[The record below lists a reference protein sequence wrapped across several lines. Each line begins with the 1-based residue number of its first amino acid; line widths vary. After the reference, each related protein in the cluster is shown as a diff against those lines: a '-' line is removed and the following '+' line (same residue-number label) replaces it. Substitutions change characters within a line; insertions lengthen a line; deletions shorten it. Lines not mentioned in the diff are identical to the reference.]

1 VIVASVADLYALF
14 MPAETVSYSPI
25 VESRL
30 TVAGASLSSS
40 VRKSDDGETAV
51 DGICSLTGAGSNKSP
66 SPEPSR
72 FLARQ
77 PILDARRK
85 VVGYELL
92 FRTGWE
98 NCFRGE
104 PDESTRQ
111 MLDNCLYMGIESLTN
126 GGLAFV
132 NCTREA
138 LVGRLVTLLPPKT
151 TVLEILETVEP
162 DAEVVEACTDLRKM
176 GYLLALDDF
185 VPRPEMQ
192 PLIEIASYVK
202 VDFRLSDAGMRRQIH
217 GLMRASRAALLAEK
231 VEDQEEFNVALA
243 EGYEYFQGYFFCH
256 PKIMA
261 NREIPP
267 NKINYLRLMVDLTR
281 EPLNL
286 VAVTRT
292 VESEPS
298 LCYRLL
304 RLANSA
310 LWGIRNDVTSVHD
323 AFMLVG
329 EDRFRIL
336 VSVAASGVLGQ
347 DQPSALVSL
356 SLERARFCE
365 LVAPLVG
372 ENPTEQFM
380 LGLLSLMDA
389 MLETPMD
396 LIVKSLPLRAEAKA
410 ALMGAT
416 NPVSVPL
423 GLIRGFESGAWGT
436 CGGTANDLGVS
447 EETLAHLY
455 MESVKWAT
463 DTLASSR

>member
-1 VIVASVADLYALF
+1 
-14 MPAETVSYSPI
+14 M
-25 VESRL
+25 
-30 TVAGASLSSS
+30 
-40 VRKSDDGETAV
+40 GETPI
-51 DGICSLTGAGSNKSP
+51 DGICSLAGAGSDKSP
-66 SPEPSR
+66 APQPSR

-77 PILDARRK
+77 PILDVRRK

-92 FRTGWE
+92 FRAGWE
-98 NCFRGE
+98 NCFDGAS
-104 PDESTRQ
+104 DEATRQ

-132 NCTREA
+132 NCTRQA
-138 LVGRLVTLLPPKT
+138 IVGRLVTLLPPET

-162 DAEVVEACTDLRKM
+162 DAEVVEACMDLRKM

-185 VPRPEMQ
+185 VPSPAMQ

-217 GLMRASRAALLAEK
+217 DLMRDSRAALLAEK

-243 EGYEYFQGYFFCH
+243 EGYEYFQGYFFCR
-256 PKIMA
+256 PKIMV
-261 NREIPP
+261 NRDIPP
-267 NKINYLRLMVDLTR
+267 NRMNYLRLMADLTR

-286 VAVTRT
+286 LAVTRN
-292 VESEPS
+292 VELEPS

-323 AFMLVG
+323 ALMLVG
-329 EDRFRIL
+329 EERFRIL
-336 VSVAASGVLGQ
+336 VSVAASCVLGQ
-347 DQPSALVSL
+347 DQPPALISL

-396 LIVKSLPLRAEAKA
+396 SIAKSLPLRAKAKA

-423 GLIRGFESGAWGT
+423 CLIRSFESGAWGT
-436 CGGTANDLGVS
+436 CSGTANDLGVS
-447 EETLAHLY
+447 EETLARLY
-455 MESVKWAT
+455 MEAVKWAT
-463 DTLASSR
+463 DSLALSR